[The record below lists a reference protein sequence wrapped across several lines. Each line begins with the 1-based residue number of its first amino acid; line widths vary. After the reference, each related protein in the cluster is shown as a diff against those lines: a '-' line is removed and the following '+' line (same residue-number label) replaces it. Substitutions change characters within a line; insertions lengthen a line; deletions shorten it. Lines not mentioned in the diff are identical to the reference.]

1 MADAQAIATLNGL
14 IRNGRDAED
23 FCAVCSR
30 IAAAPLAAL
39 LRQRGEEWG
48 RMADEL
54 QALVLL
60 LGGTPAALPSL
71 GARARHLG
79 LAGRARLTGAD
90 ESLIL
95 KEWQRLEHDALSRYE
110 ATAADP
116 LPEQIRRTLT
126 LQTERTLRRL
136 EQVNG
141 LFSHPLAHSPIA

>member
-1 MADAQAIATLNGL
+1 MAAAQVITTLNGL

-23 FCAVCSR
+23 FCAICSR
-30 IAAAPLAAL
+30 IAAAPLAVL

-48 RMADEL
+48 RLTDEL

-71 GARARHLG
+71 GARARHLA
-79 LAGRARLTGAD
+79 LAGRARLIGTH

-95 KEWQRLEHDALSRYE
+95 GQWQRLEHDALARYE
-110 ATAADP
+110 AATAHP

-126 LQTERTLRRL
+126 LQTERALRRL
-136 EQVNG
+136 EQVSRLSG
-141 LFSHPLAHSPIA
+141 HPLAHSPIT